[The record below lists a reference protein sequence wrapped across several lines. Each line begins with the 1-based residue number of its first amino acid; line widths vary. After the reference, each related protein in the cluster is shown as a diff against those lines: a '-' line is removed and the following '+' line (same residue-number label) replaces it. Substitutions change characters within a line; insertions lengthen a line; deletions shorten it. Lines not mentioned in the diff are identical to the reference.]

1 MHKKPV
7 LVTGATGYVGGR
19 VVPRLLEAGYKVRAT
34 GRLFDKLKARAW
46 ARNPNVELAFSDLSD
61 IESIKKALKGCGAAY
76 YLAHSM
82 DSSSEDFVKTDRLA
96 AENMVKAAEQTGLER
111 IIYLGGLSRES
122 KKFSAHLRSRAE
134 VGRILQSGKVPVTYF
149 RAAMILGSGSASFE
163 MLRYLVDRLPI
174 MITSRRVLV
183 PSQPIAIRN
192 VLVYLIKCLEKT
204 ETIGQTYDIGGP
216 EIVRYLD
223 LINIYAEE
231 AGLRKRIVIPTRLM
245 TPRLASYIIHFVTP
259 IPSYMGKP
267 LSQGLDSR
275 LIIEDGHRIQSIIPQ
290 KLLTCREAIHMALER
305 IEQKVIK
312 SSWMDAGRYNP
323 PEWCR
328 YHDAPYAGG
337 AIKECWYRI
346 FLAGPPKEVWKP
358 ISMIGGDRGWY
369 FANWLWEL
377 RGFID
382 RIAGGYGIR
391 RGRRHPSEIKTGDAL
406 DWWRVLDA
414 KPCERLFLLAEMKVP
429 GEATLEFRIS
439 EKNGA
444 TELVQIASFLP
455 RGLPGL
461 IYWYSVFPLHF
472 FIFRGMLKEIAKA
485 AGLSVISGPEEIKP
499 PRHKMPAT

>member
-1 MHKKPV
+1 MQNKPV

-19 VVPRLLEAGYKVRAT
+19 LVPRLLEAGYKVRAT
-34 GRLFDKLKARAW
+34 GRSFDKLKARAW
-46 ARNPNVELAFSDLSD
+46 AGNPNVELAFSDLSD
-61 IESIKKALKGCGAAY
+61 IESIKKVLRGCGAAY

-82 DSSSEDFVKTDRLA
+82 NSSSEDFVKTDRLA
-96 AENMVKAAEQTGLER
+96 AENMAKAAEHAGLER
-111 IIYLGGLSRES
+111 IIYLGGLGNES
-122 KKFSAHLRSRAE
+122 KKFSTHLRSRAE
-134 VGRILQSGKVPVTYF
+134 VGRILQSGKVPVTCF

-163 MLRYLVDRLPI
+163 MLRYLVDRLPV
-174 MITSRRVLV
+174 MVTSRRVLV

-192 VLVYLIKCLEKT
+192 VLVYLIKCLEKR
-204 ETIGQTYDIGGP
+204 ETIGQTYDIGGS

-231 AGLRKRIVIPTRLM
+231 AGLRKRIVIPTRLI
-245 TPRLASYIIHFVTP
+245 TPRLASYMIHFVTP

-267 LSQGLDSR
+267 LSQGLDNR

-312 SSWMDAGRYNP
+312 SSWMDAGTYNP
-323 PEWCR
+323 PEWGR

-337 AIKECWYRI
+337 AVKECWYRI
-346 FLAGPPKEVWKP
+346 LLAGSPKEVWEPVK
-358 ISMIGGDRGWY
+358 MIGGDREWY

-382 RIAGGYGIR
+382 RLFGGYGTR
-391 RGRRHPSEIKTGDAL
+391 RGRRHPTEIKTGDAL

-414 KPCERLFLLAEMKVP
+414 KPCERLFLLAEMKIP
-429 GEATLEFRIS
+429 GEATLEFRIT

-461 IYWYSVFPLHF
+461 IYWYSVFPFHF
-472 FIFRGMLKEIAKA
+472 FIFRGMLKGIANA
-485 AGLSVISGPEEIKP
+485 ASLSIISGPEEVKP
-499 PRHKMPAT
+499 PLHKRPDT